1 MLHLINKSPFTSTS
15 LDSCIKYAEKGAA
28 ILLFEDGVYGAMA
41 GTSLGEKMAG
51 ITGDYDVY
59 ALKEDLRMRGIDK
72 VTDGIKEVDYPGF
85 VDLVEQH
92 KTASW
97 S

>member
-1 MLHLINKSPFTSTS
+1 MLHLINKSPFNSTA
-15 LDSCIKYAEKGAA
+15 LDSCAKYAGKGSP

-41 GTSLGEKMAG
+41 GTSLEEKMSGLAKE
-51 ITGDYDVY
+51 YELYV
-59 ALKEDLRMRGIDK
+59 LKEDLQMRGIDK
-72 VTDGIKEVDYPGF
+72 VIDGIKEVDYPGF
-85 VDLVEQH
+85 VDLVEQN